1 MEAAHC
7 LKIDVSGARNTI
19 FFNFDFINLQNEP
32 IFNTHVL
39 LSPRLVLL
47 SPGLPL
53 LSHSLVL
60 LSHSLVLLS
69 PCLVSLCL
77 SWLATHLSFLWSNRR
92 TNILA
97 INQSCR
103 DRNLISINSGFTL
116 ETIQFNIQIYLNYIV
131 FTHYLLLYY
140 TGLYWDEKSCC
151 EVTVRGPLISGTG
164 SNSLFFTT
172 NLHPSHFFLTEIL
185 PLLEVQIIDL

>member
-1 MEAAHC
+1 MVKIRTQTFWVHTDRRTASRMEAAHC

-77 SWLATHLSFLWSNRR
+77 SRLATHLSFLWSNRE
-92 TNILA
+92 
-97 INQSCR
+97 NQ
-103 DRNLISINSGFTL
+103 
-116 ETIQFNIQIYLNYIV
+116 
-131 FTHYLLLYY
+131 Y
-140 TGLYWDEKSCC
+140 TGNKS
-151 EVTVRGPLISGTG
+151 
-164 SNSLFFTT
+164 
-172 NLHPSHFFLTEIL
+172 IL
-185 PLLEVQIIDL
+185 